1 MEQKFASTGMWKL
14 RPNQAATVKKFKS
27 AIAKGRKNLL
37 MYAVMRFGK
46 SFTSMCCAKEMNDG
60 KGAKLVLVLS
70 AKADV
75 RDEWRR
81 TVESADNFRDE
92 YEFLSS
98 KHFVQNPNV
107 LDGILNKQHKKA
119 VVFITLQDLQTPTI
133 KKKYK
138 RLFKEKIDLLLVD
151 ETHYGSRA
159 VKYGEIIRNT
169 KNYVHDKASKKVGLR
184 SVKQA
189 IQN

>member
-1 MEQKFASTGMWKL
+1 MIF
-14 RPNQAATVKKFKS
+14 
-27 AIAKGRKNLL
+27 

-151 ETHYGSRA
+151 ETHYGARA
-159 VKYGEIIRNT
+159 GKYGEILRNT
-169 KNYVHDKASKKVGLR
+169 KNYIPD
-184 SVKQA
+184 
-189 IQN
+189 